1 MLAVLDVLI
10 YNIHNIYSKVHK
22 NIRNECIPSYEN
34 EADGFL
40 PCCAA
45 NGQEEIIQ
53 SRGMEKSTQGKGWV
67 GLGSVSKDGGE

>member
-1 MLAVLDVLI
+1 MHAQL
-10 YNIHNIYSKVHK
+10 
-22 NIRNECIPSYEN
+22 YEN

-67 GLGSVSKDGGE
+67 GVGSVSKDGGE

>member
-1 MLAVLDVLI
+1 MYYTQL
-10 YNIHNIYSKVHK
+10 
-22 NIRNECIPSYEN
+22 CEN

-53 SRGMEKSTQGKGWV
+53 SRGIMEKSVRGKEWEGTGKGR
-67 GLGSVSKDGGE
+67 VSKDGGECYVFVKAPFPFVG